1 MSGAAPLRT
10 PCRMLGFIVLAV
22 IALLLGTLG
31 SAPRRGHAGE
41 RPMHTASY
49 RTRDGRADYRFGF
62 TEWSDGTWR
71 VYILSQPSYGRQS
84 ASAYATHRLSDGGP
98 HYYICW
104 TGALHSLE
112 QAKHVASLWADRTQ
126 QYIRTGSF

>member
-1 MSGAAPLRT
+1 
-10 PCRMLGFIVLAV
+10 MLEFFVLMV
-22 IALLLGTLG
+22 ITVLLVTLAGT
-31 SAPRRGHAGE
+31 PRRGNAGE
-41 RPMHTASY
+41 PPMHTASY

-62 TEWSDGTWR
+62 AERSDGMWR
-71 VYILSQPSYGRQS
+71 VYILSQPDYGRQS
-84 ASAYATHRLSDGGP
+84 ASAYATHRLSDGSAY
-98 HYYICW
+98 YYICW